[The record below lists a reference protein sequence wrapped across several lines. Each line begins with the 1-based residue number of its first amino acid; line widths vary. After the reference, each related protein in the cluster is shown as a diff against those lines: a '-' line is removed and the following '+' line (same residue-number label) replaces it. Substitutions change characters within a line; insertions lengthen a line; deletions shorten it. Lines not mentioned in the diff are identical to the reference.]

1 MTIDSRV
8 ATLWLVRGDVAG
20 PAKCWRRAGKMAGMR
35 KFLGGVATGSVVAAL
50 TLIIV
55 SQASAPGGPVAEPV
69 PEVAEGA
76 AAVQVRPAEVA
87 DAPVAEN
94 AVVADTPVADDAEV
108 AVAAPPQ
115 TATAVTPEGALAGAT
130 DAIEGA
136 ASAAGGPEISG
147 GARVASD
154 MAGADVAA
162 VSAPPAAGTAAIA
175 ESPAAVPDL
184 QPQTTL
190 TEGPA
195 QVLQGAGAA
204 ESGTVATRPATDTVA
219 LLDPQVP
226 PAAAVPAGDPSP
238 GQPDLPP
245 PPPLT
250 PEEEAILADP
260 AQLLIPAEEPP
271 AQTGT
276 DAAAVPEVP
285 ALPEPEASP
294 AVVAAPVAD
303 PASPVIPAPVTEPE
317 PVTPPVAADSADTPD
332 LAEVADAPAAP
343 QIPEVEQGPS
353 TLQPDQPL
361 GTAGGS
367 TLPAAARL
375 PLEGGDGPGQRLPQ
389 VGTAPAPAEAAPLPE
404 VSLTDDRALAQFAAA
419 FANPDA
425 KPLFAVLLIDTGD
438 AAIDRQAVAALP
450 FPVSIVVDP
459 LSPDAASHAAL
470 YRAGGKEV
478 VMLASGIP
486 AGATP
491 ADLEQTFEAH
501 ARVLPEAVAVIDSAA
516 GAFQNDRPLSTQL
529 VPILAAQ
536 GRGLLTWD
544 RGLNAAD
551 QVARREGLATAMVFR
566 QIDAEGED
574 VPVMRRYLDRAAFKA
589 AQEGTAMVVGTL
601 RPETLAALLEWTIE
615 GRASTIALAP
625 VSAVLAGN

>member
-1 MTIDSRV
+1 
-8 ATLWLVRGDVAG
+8 
-20 PAKCWRRAGKMAGMR
+20 
-35 KFLGGVATGSVVAAL
+35 
-50 TLIIV
+50 
-55 SQASAPGGPVAEPV
+55 
-69 PEVAEGA
+69 
-76 AAVQVRPAEVA
+76 
-87 DAPVAEN
+87 
-94 AVVADTPVADDAEV
+94 
-108 AVAAPPQ
+108 
-115 TATAVTPEGALAGAT
+115 
-130 DAIEGA
+130 
-136 ASAAGGPEISG
+136 
-147 GARVASD
+147 
-154 MAGADVAA
+154 
-162 VSAPPAAGTAAIA
+162 
-175 ESPAAVPDL
+175 
-184 QPQTTL
+184 
-190 TEGPA
+190 
-195 QVLQGAGAA
+195 
-204 ESGTVATRPATDTVA
+204 VA

-317 PVTPPVAADSADTPD
+317 PVTPPVAADSADAPD
-332 LAEVADAPAAP
+332 PAMVAEAPDAP

-389 VGTAPAPAEAAPLPE
+389 VGTAPALAEVAPLPE